1 MTWHRPS
8 IVRVF
13 SDRKGCFVDQLMTLK
28 ESIKDFVTEREWTP
42 FHTPKNLAICLSVE
56 ASELLELYQ
65 WQITSK
71 DHTTADGGGPPPQ
84 RRVEEEVGDIMISL
98 LNFCQVTG
106 IDPVEAGLNKLEQVK
121 RKYPVED
128 VKGSAA
134 RPMVIYQ
141 TEET

>member
-1 MTWHRPS
+1 MTWHRLN
-8 IVRVF
+8 IMRVV
-13 SDRKGCFVDQLMTLK
+13 SDRKGYFVDRLTTLK

-65 WQITSK
+65 WQIAS
-71 DHTTADGGGPPPQ
+71 DAHTKADGGGPPPQ
-84 RRVEEEVGDIMISL
+84 NRVEEEVGDIMISL

-121 RKYPVED
+121 KKYPVEH

-134 RPMVIYQ
+134 KPTTTCQ
-141 TEET
+141 TEDT